1 MKKTFEPKTRTG
13 IDDALHDEKLEQMI
27 SEMRRYKLENWV

>member
-13 IDDALHDEKLEQMI
+13 IDDALHDEMLEQMI
-27 SEMRRYKLENWV
+27 SETRKLGLT